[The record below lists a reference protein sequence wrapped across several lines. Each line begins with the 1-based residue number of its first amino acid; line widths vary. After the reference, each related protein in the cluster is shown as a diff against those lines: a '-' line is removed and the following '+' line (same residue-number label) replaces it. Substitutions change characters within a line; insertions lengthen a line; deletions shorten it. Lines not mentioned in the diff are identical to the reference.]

1 MYAARERSDALRVAP
16 QPVWFR
22 IVNSVLVAEQRTGGA
37 TVPAVDRAARLL
49 RALSAHEG
57 DAHHQ
62 PGMSASELSRDLD
75 ISKSTLSALLTT
87 LERHGLV
94 RRDPLTRRVR
104 LGLALLELAASVD
117 VDIDVGEAARPH
129 LAHLCRDS
137 GETAILHL
145 VSGDD
150 VRIADSAEPATQLK
164 VVAPIGMPLPRFA
177 GSVGKVL
184 LAAVEP
190 GEAEAIVR
198 GHGLPAFTA
207 RSIVDPGAYLEQVAQ
222 TRRRGYA
229 RENEEYLVGVS
240 AVSAPVINHEGQT
253 IGTISVACVKTRA
266 RARLHDL
273 AETVMNAAAQTSRR
287 LGAPGEGRW
296 RSYRRASNSSHST

>member
-1 MYAARERSDALRVAP
+1 MRVL
-16 QPVWFR
+16 FR
-22 IVNSVLVAEQRTGGA
+22 IVNSVLVAERRTGGA
-37 TVPAVDRAARLL
+37 LVPAVDRAARLL

-57 DAHHQ
+57 GAHQ
-62 PGMSASELSRDLD
+62 PGMSASDLSRELG

-94 RRDPLTRRVR
+94 QRDPLTRRVR
-104 LGLALLELAASVD
+104 LGLALVELAASVSTDLD
-117 VDIDVGEAARPH
+117 VREAAHPH
-129 LAHLCRDS
+129 LVRLCRHT

-145 VSGDD
+145 VSADD
-150 VRIADSAEPATQLK
+150 VRIAERAEADTQLK
-164 VVAPIGMPLPRFA
+164 VVAPLGTRLPRFA
-177 GSVGKVL
+177 GSVAKVL
-184 LAAVEP
+184 LAALEP
-190 GEAEAIVR
+190 GEVEAIVR
-198 GHGLPAFTA
+198 EHALPAFTP
-207 RSIVDPGAYLEQVAQ
+207 RSIVDPDAYLDQVAQ

-266 RARLHDL
+266 RERSHEL
-273 AETVMNAAAQTSRR
+273 AERVMTAAAQTSRR

-296 RSYRRASNSSHST
+296 PSHRRASTSSH